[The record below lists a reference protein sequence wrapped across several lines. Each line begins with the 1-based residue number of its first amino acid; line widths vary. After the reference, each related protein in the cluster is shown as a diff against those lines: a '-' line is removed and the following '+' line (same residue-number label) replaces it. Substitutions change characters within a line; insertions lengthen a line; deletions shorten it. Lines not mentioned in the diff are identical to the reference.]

1 MAKLIKDIWGMK
13 NNLEL
18 RLNSGQ
24 LLKIKEITWKVSI
37 HPLYDAENH
46 FPTNTTPPTICCTGK
61 TLINLQKEQADNDFF
76 LKLIELP
83 DWYKDITI
91 HPMIISGD
99 IFLLFENNKIDKII
113 IKQKII
119 LFRVRSIEE
128 RKSIISTYKLN

>member
-18 RLNSGQ
+18 RLNSDQ
-24 LLKIKEITWKVSI
+24 LLKTKQITWKISI
-37 HPLYDAENH
+37 QPLYDAENH
-46 FPTNTTPPTICCTGK
+46 FPTNAAPPTIYCTGK
-61 TLINLQKEQADNDFF
+61 ALINLQKEQTDNDFF

-99 IFLLFENNKIDKII
+99 IFLLFANNKIEKII

-119 LFRVRSIEE
+119 LFRVKSIEE
-128 RKSIISTYKLN
+128 RKSIITTYKLN